1 MFYAHFL
8 CSMQAEG
15 TFNNKGLYRM
25 TTVHTS
31 NLQWT
36 QSIQI
41 FNTADL
47 TATVSYNTPHLT
59 K

>member
-1 MFYAHFL
+1 MFYAHFV
-8 CSMQAEG
+8 CSMQADC

-31 NLQWT
+31 NLKWT
-36 QSIQI
+36 QCIKI
-41 FNTADL
+41 LNTADL
-47 TATVSYNTPHLT
+47 RATVSYNTPDLT